1 MQRTTLLTLTTL
13 LILSTLQLYACQ
25 KSTSQ
30 KRISFAPLP
39 EKHKKKVLTVKE
51 KHDVM
56 QRKIERKA
64 REEFCRNQ
72 YRSEYIIEYGPEQIV
87 RDAQKIRKHWL
98 KTLNQQR
105 SIPHI
110 SLTLPASVDSFEEYI
125 SSDSDSSDDSDDS
138 DDETEIMR
146 PTMSVDQQE
155 NSLLEAAI
163 ALYALKEDQSQD
175 NVELIELHRKP
186 TCNNVKH

>member
-1 MQRTTLLTLTTL
+1 MIQRTTLLTLITL
-13 LILSTLQLYACQ
+13 LILSTLQLYTCQ

-39 EKHKKKVLTVKE
+39 EKHKKKDLTVKE

-72 YRSEYIIEYGPEQIV
+72 YRSEYIVEYGPEQIV

-98 KTLNQQR
+98 KTLNQHR
-105 SIPHI
+105 PITHI
-110 SLTLPASVDSFEEYI
+110 SLTLPASVDFFEEYI
-125 SSDSDSSDDSDDS
+125 SSDSDSSNDS
-138 DDETEIMR
+138 DDETEIIR

-163 ALYALKEDQSQD
+163 ALYALKEDQNQD
-175 NVELIELHRKP
+175 NVELIELHQKP
-186 TCNNVKH
+186 TCNNIKH